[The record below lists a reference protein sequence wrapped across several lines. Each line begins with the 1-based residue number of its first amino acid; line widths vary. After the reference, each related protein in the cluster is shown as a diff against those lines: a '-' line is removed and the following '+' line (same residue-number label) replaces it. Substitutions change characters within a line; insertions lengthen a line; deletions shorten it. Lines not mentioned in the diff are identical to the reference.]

1 MKRNLNIIDLISEK
15 HIILRREV
23 EERWENSEEED
34 ISHTEALLL
43 AKINMGKI
51 SIAEV
56 ARQANVSRQAMFK
69 CAKKLEGRGYLK
81 FVKSESNNKYTEL
94 TDKGKDYCKK
104 SKELKEQLEQEIS
117 DALGKEKLE
126 ILKELLNRSWS
137 IE

>member
-1 MKRNLNIIDLISEK
+1 MERDLNIIDLISEK

-23 EERWENSEEED
+23 ENRWAESEEED

-43 AKINMGKI
+43 AKISMGKI

-56 ARQANVSRQAMFK
+56 ARQANISRQAMFK

-81 FVKSESNNKYTEL
+81 FVKSESKNKYAEL

-104 SKELKEQLEQEIS
+104 SKELKKQLEQEIS
-117 DALGKEKLE
+117 EALGKENVE

-137 IE
+137 IK